1 MRVLAIDASLRNTGV
16 AIVDANNGKPQSVY
30 FGTIHNKSAMRPS
43 SCLVCIRDRLAELIR
58 EHAPDC
64 CALESVIY
72 VQSYKTAIILGAARG
87 AAILA
92 AAEKGLPVFEYPP
105 KRIKQSTVGRGGAR
119 QESGRVHGARAAWSN
134 RNAGCRRRRRAG
146 NRSYS
151 PAHARGS
158 GAWSSG
164 RNANMN
170 LADGTTGAERRLAKT
185 FGTAARPNLHVR
197 WLGRTEFAHALA
209 LQEELAAKKR
219 EDASLED
226 QLLLLEH
233 EPVYTIGRTPD
244 RSSLSATGR
253 IRRGELGAAHLPHPV
268 FSINRGGQATY
279 HGPGQLMGY
288 PIIDLRR
295 CGQDLHKY
303 LRWLEQL
310 LIDLLAQYDIAAQRR
325 ESLTGVWVENR
336 KIASIG
342 VGVRH
347 WITMHGFALNVGGDL
362 SPFDH
367 IVPCGINDVAITSME
382 KETKKSFTV
391 ASVAP
396 TLEKL
401 TLDSIVTL
409 RVAPET
415 QVMNA

>member
-1 MRVLAIDASLRNTGV
+1 
-16 AIVDANNGKPQSVY
+16 
-30 FGTIHNKSAMRPS
+30 
-43 SCLVCIRDRLAELIR
+43 
-58 EHAPDC
+58 
-64 CALESVIY
+64 
-72 VQSYKTAIILGAARG
+72 
-87 AAILA
+87 
-92 AAEKGLPVFEYPP
+92 
-105 KRIKQSTVGRGGAR
+105 
-119 QESGRVHGARAAWSN
+119 
-134 RNAGCRRRRRAG
+134 
-146 NRSYS
+146 
-151 PAHARGS
+151 
-158 GAWSSG
+158 
-164 RNANMN
+164 MN
-170 LADGTTGAERRLAKT
+170 LPDGSIGAVRRLAKT

-244 RSSLSATGR
+244 RSSLSAPGR
-253 IRRGELGAAHLPHPV
+253 IRGGELGNTHLPHPV

-310 LIDLLAQYDIAAQRR
+310 LIDLLARYDIAAQRR

-347 WITMHGFALNVGGDL
+347 WITMHGFALNVCGDL

-367 IVPCGINDVAITSME
+367 IVPCGINNLAITSME
-382 KETKKSFTV
+382 KETNKSFTV
-391 ASVAP
+391 ARVAR
-396 TLEKL
+396 TVEKL
-401 TLDSIVTL
+401 ALDSIVTL

>member
-1 MRVLAIDASLRNTGV
+1 
-16 AIVDANNGKPQSVY
+16 
-30 FGTIHNKSAMRPS
+30 
-43 SCLVCIRDRLAELIR
+43 
-58 EHAPDC
+58 
-64 CALESVIY
+64 
-72 VQSYKTAIILGAARG
+72 
-87 AAILA
+87 
-92 AAEKGLPVFEYPP
+92 
-105 KRIKQSTVGRGGAR
+105 
-119 QESGRVHGARAAWSN
+119 
-134 RNAGCRRRRRAG
+134 
-146 NRSYS
+146 
-151 PAHARGS
+151 
-158 GAWSSG
+158 
-164 RNANMN
+164 MN
-170 LADGTTGAERRLAKT
+170 LAGHL
-185 FGTAARPNLHVR
+185 NVR
-197 WLGRTEFAHALA
+197 WLGRTEFARALA
-209 LQEELAAKKR
+209 LQEQLAAKKR

-233 EPVYTIGRTPD
+233 EPVYTIGRTLD
-244 RSSLSATGR
+244 RSSL
-253 IRRGELGAAHLPHPV
+253 LGSTHLPHPV

-288 PIIDLRR
+288 PLIDLRQ

-310 LIDLLAQYDIAAQRR
+310 LIDLLAKYDIAAQRR

-347 WITMHGFALNVGGDL
+347 WITMHGFALNVCGDL

-367 IVPCGINDVAITSME
+367 IVPCGINNVAITSME

-391 ASVAP
+391 ASVAR
-396 TLEKL
+396 TVEKL
-401 TLDSIVTL
+401 ALDSIVSL

>member
-1 MRVLAIDASLRNTGV
+1 MNGG
-16 AIVDANNGKPQSVY
+16 ANS
-30 FGTIHNKSAMRPS
+30 
-43 SCLVCIRDRLAELIR
+43 R
-58 EHAPDC
+58 EPVTQT
-64 CALESVIY
+64 L
-72 VQSYKTAIILGAARG
+72 AARE
-87 AAILA
+87 LR
-92 AAEKGLPVFEYPP
+92 PP
-105 KRIKQSTVGRGGAR
+105 DLR
-119 QESGRVHGARAAWSN
+119 
-134 RNAGCRRRRRAG
+134 
-146 NRSYS
+146 
-151 PAHARGS
+151 
-158 GAWSSG
+158 
-164 RNANMN
+164 
-170 LADGTTGAERRLAKT
+170 
-185 FGTAARPNLHVR
+185 VR

-244 RSSLSATGR
+244 RSSL
-253 IRRGELGAAHLPHPV
+253 LGSTHLPHRV

-310 LIDLLAQYDIAAQRR
+310 LIDLLARYDIAAQRR

-347 WITMHGFALNVGGDL
+347 WITMHGFALNVCGDL

-367 IVPCGINDVAITSME
+367 IVPCGINNVAITSME

-401 TLDSIVTL
+401 ALDSIVSL